1 MKKSM
6 ILRVCLSA
14 ILMVFTLSLHAQSKF
29 GKIQIAEEHFIKE
42 HNEVSVSMTF
52 VLDEIS
58 VRRNDMLILTP
69 VLKSKGKD
77 NDSLKLSP
85 VVVSG
90 SLRNKIL
97 NRKKSLGS
105 QLPFDREPQTVITRK
120 NGTVQSVNY
129 AVIVPYKSW
138 MDNASLSISEIVS
151 GCASCYDTEEE
162 RLVAQNILP
171 KQAPVS
177 YKLTFIIPEV
187 EPVKNR
193 SDRHT
198 ATFNYIVDRYE
209 LLCNFKNNSE
219 EFAQVDSVIGEIQQ
233 NQDLKITEFN
243 IAGYASPEGGFEHN
257 RILSQNRANSFA
269 DYLVSKF
276 GVRRNQFIVNGFG
289 EDWTGL
295 YKAVSQSSLKDKQ
308 EVLDIINKVE
318 SPDARDRELLKLANG
333 NTYKILLNDYYP
345 PLRRTEYV
353 IAYIVRPFDLEEAKK
368 LIKVNPKLL
377 SLNEMYLVAYSY
389 PSDTKEFREVFDI
402 AVRLYPQSDIA
413 IVNSAGADIEGG
425 NFDAAIERLL
435 KIENNPKIWNNLGV
449 AYLYKGDYGKA
460 REYLSKAAANGNA
473 EARFNLDNYTE

>member
-14 ILMVFTLSLHAQSKF
+14 ILIVFTLSTHAQSEF
-29 GKIQIAEEHFIKE
+29 GKIQITEEHFIKQ
-42 HNEVSVSMTF
+42 HDKVSVSMTF

-58 VRRNDMLILTP
+58 VRRNEMLILTP
-69 VLKSKGKD
+69 VLKSNGKD

-129 AVIVPYKSW
+129 AVIVPYKLW

-177 YKLTFIIPEV
+177 YKLTFIVPEV
-187 EPVKNR
+187 EPVKTR

-209 LLCNFKNNSE
+209 LLRNFKNNSV

-269 DYLVSKF
+269 D
-276 GVRRNQFIVNGFG
+276 
-289 EDWTGL
+289 
-295 YKAVSQSSLKDKQ
+295 
-308 EVLDIINKVE
+308 
-318 SPDARDRELLKLANG
+318 
-333 NTYKILLNDYYP
+333 
-345 PLRRTEYV
+345 
-353 IAYIVRPFDLEEAKK
+353 
-368 LIKVNPKLL
+368 
-377 SLNEMYLVAYSY
+377 
-389 PSDTKEFREVFDI
+389 
-402 AVRLYPQSDIA
+402 
-413 IVNSAGADIEGG
+413 
-425 NFDAAIERLL
+425 
-435 KIENNPKIWNNLGV
+435 
-449 AYLYKGDYGKA
+449 
-460 REYLSKAAANGNA
+460 
-473 EARFNLDNYTE
+473 